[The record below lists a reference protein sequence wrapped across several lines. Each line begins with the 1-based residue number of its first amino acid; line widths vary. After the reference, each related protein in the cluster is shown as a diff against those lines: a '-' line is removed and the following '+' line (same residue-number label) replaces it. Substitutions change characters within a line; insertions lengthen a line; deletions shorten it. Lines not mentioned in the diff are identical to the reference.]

1 MNKLAFRVI
10 FNRHRDL
17 LMAVAET
24 ARACGGGMVSAG
36 RVCRHPVP
44 SCNKRL
50 LYRVSTMLASLYLAF
65 PPALAQIVADP
76 NAAAGR
82 RPLVEASANG
92 LPLVRIARPSA
103 AGVSHNQY
111 SQFNID
117 GRGMLLNNAITITQ
131 TRQAGFID
139 GNPNL
144 SGGSA
149 RVILNEV
156 TGVAPSQLLGYAEVA
171 GSKAEVVI
179 ANPNGISCDGCGF
192 INTSRA
198 VLSTGTPVIGAAG
211 GLDSLRVVRGQVRI
225 GANGLNAA
233 ELDQLDLIARSVEI
247 NGSLWGRQLS
257 VIAGA
262 NQVAYA
268 GLEASAIEGQGG
280 RPTVA
285 IDLARLGGMFGDK
298 IRLIGTEAGVGVNT
312 EGVINARAGDLVID
326 SQGRLRFAGAVS
338 AAGAIRANSAGMLEN
353 SGTVY
358 GTQKVVIG
366 SGESLINSGTIAG
379 GDDLTIRAASVDA
392 SGMLAAGVH
401 ADGSMAA
408 SGSLSVQATGQIHAG
423 GRNQAAG
430 DITFTAGR
438 LDLAGARSEAR
449 GMLTLTAQAGDIVL
463 DDAQTLAGTRIG
475 IEALQG
481 TVFNNASGSG
491 AARIEAAHIGI
502 DAQALSNRGGLISQT
517 GNEAGSKVHVSGELD
532 NSAGTIV
539 GNAQDLSIA
548 SATLLNDGGAIR
560 HAGSGTLLIRAGA
573 LKNRNGGSIGSNGT
587 LDLAASSLDNKG
599 GAITSALDATLTIT
613 DDAGNQGGKL
623 STGANLTMRAA
634 QLDNSGGQLHALGK
648 QLDLTIDGLLTNAG
662 GPSGSIGSNGNAI
675 IRAGALRNSGMMHA
689 TGDLQAL
696 VANVLDNSGGQLRAG
711 GLLHAQAGAGWWN
724 AGGIASGNQLQLTAA
739 SIHNRKGSISQSGSG
754 TAIIDARSG
763 LLDNSEGLIEAN
775 ADRLTLSA
783 GALHNDAGAIRH
795 AGTGLLKIDSGD
807 FVNAGGTVATN
818 GQADIHATDA
828 GNAGTIS
835 AARSLSVAATSLRNN
850 DGILISGGD
859 LTVKAGALLVNAGG
873 SLQAGDAASPARIQV
888 SAGRIDNRDGQIS
901 AASLDLAAGTL
912 QNNGGL
918 ILQSDAAGHA
928 VVDVHTELDNRNG
941 DIAVAA
947 HELRLTPGRQ
957 FRNDG
962 GAVLHT
968 GGGLLTLGAAAM
980 SNEAGALRTNG
991 GLVLQ
996 AATTSN
1002 RAGKISAV
1010 GNLDIS
1016 SSGGIDNSLLGSQG
1030 GTISGGQVMLT
1041 TAAGKLDN
1049 AGGTIESASSLTV
1062 RARELSNDSGLIV
1075 NRGTEALTVDAKGTA
1090 SNQGGSIVGLGQLKL
1105 DAAGIDNRAGVISA
1119 QGDATITS
1127 SVQISNAGGVMQSW
1141 SKLAARATT
1150 VLDNANGKLRALGQG
1165 SALEAS
1171 GAQLINSGGLII
1183 NAGKGLAAVTAGSIV
1198 NANPE
1203 GAQDAGLIGGNG
1215 DLLVSA
1221 GTLQNLTQ
1229 ASLVAG
1235 GDMTLAVTGLTD
1247 NGGKLIAG
1255 RKLLMRQP
1263 GASLR
1268 NNGGEISAAD
1278 INLTTASL
1286 DNSSGVIANPK
1297 GSDGNVAI
1305 HTGQLVNGGGRIG
1318 SDRDLLVVAD
1328 RLTGKGNLVGGRD
1341 ADVRLQGD
1349 YTNEAGNLISANR
1362 ELRLST
1368 TGTLT
1373 NAGTLGAADSIVLDA
1388 ARLVNLNNAVIAS
1401 GSPDDP
1407 ATGLT
1412 RLNIAGDVDNAG
1424 RIEGNRVD
1432 SRSSN
1437 FHNRG
1442 TVLGDLV
1449 SVRAD
1454 SLDNDG
1460 QAGMIAAVSNLDLW
1474 IRRTLSNR
1482 RGATLFSLG
1491 DINMAADEARDGAG
1505 LLLHRI
1511 GVVNNLSS
1519 TVEAGGQLNLAAEL
1533 VNNVRENVRTENVT
1547 VADAAFTLTML
1558 PWLSSLAPGR
1568 GTPERNTNTNRFDAY
1583 YLDPKAIL
1591 SDEAMLTPD
1600 GYVIHKA
1607 TVKLNANDSAFQWM
1621 VGGLTYPLEDGQS
1634 DVQYGSTS
1642 RLPPESGTRIIYYIN
1657 RRNNEA
1663 NPDQVAGVDPW
1674 ADRANYLIRQMLGSA
1689 SYSGN
1694 FGNCTSNCVR
1704 LEALP
1709 DFTDPTTQIMA
1720 NHRIA
1725 REGIAAPGVFPV
1737 EVQRKAHQTITETR
1751 LSADSGQVA
1760 SMTSGGAMQLQI
1772 GTLLSNDNGQ
1782 IAAGG
1787 NLLVNGQAVSDS
1799 SSQALIRNIGTR
1811 LERTYTFENQSGF
1824 GSAMIEA
1831 APPVDWVS
1839 WSNSSI
1845 TQPIATVGGTITSNQ
1860 TVVINAGKLVN
1871 QTVTKVNGP
1880 GGASPLA
1887 IGLGEDIAV
1896 YTGSAADRQLK
1907 PAIQGMPGIMQAV
1920 AAAAGTLAAP
1930 LPGVARMVDGARAGA
1945 LSQTLPTSGLY
1956 RIEPQPQGRYLVETD
1971 PRFTSYKN
1979 FISSDYLLQRLGI
1992 QPERTQKRLGD
2003 GFYEQR
2009 PVLAQATAMTG
2020 KRFLDGHAS
2029 AEAQYIDLMTNGVAF
2044 AERFALTPGIALTD
2058 QQMAQ
2063 LTSNI
2068 VWLVEQSVTL
2078 PDGSRQTVLA
2088 PQVYLARHAQLTP
2101 TGALVAGDAL
2111 GIQASEV
2118 DNRGSTLQ
2126 ATNALVLRT
2135 TGDVDNSAGAILGG
2149 NVSLQVGNNLLA
2161 RSLTGT
2167 ERSTTGKQSS
2177 STTSVTAVSRI
2188 AATGDLSMSAGGDL
2202 TMQGAQVSA
2211 AGDLTMKAGR
2221 KLSVSGVETGSE
2233 YDLSTGDGW
2242 AGMKGLPSIFD
2253 SMRRE
2258 STYQSST
2265 RTSVG
2270 SSITAGGNL
2279 NVFSAG
2285 AVNIEG
2291 SQLSAG
2297 ADLAIAAQGPVNI
2310 VNSTGRSTLNMSAR
2324 TSSYRSSTDL
2334 TTDTVIGSKLAAGGQ
2349 VSVHAGVEQ
2358 GADGSL
2364 RFNPSAGKEGSDLT
2378 LRGSS
2383 IVAGLNPALDGKV
2396 SLGATGRT
2404 ELDAARS
2411 NFSYRTESSQTSSST
2426 LSSTYRRD
2434 LDSRKAQ
2441 TATGSTVSGS
2451 AVSVTSGGD
2460 LTVRGSAIA
2469 GSGTVSLSAGG
2480 NVVVEA
2486 ARESRQEYHL
2496 HEEKKSGVFASGSG
2510 IGITI
2515 GSRSERDEYQGDGLT
2530 ENRRRSLVGSSTG
2543 DVVVQAQG
2551 NVTIAG
2557 SDLVSGQDTIL
2568 VGRNVTLNPGTDRH
2582 DSRETHDVKQ
2592 SGLSITVSGPAA
2604 AVAQSVARAAD
2615 RDVQSRDPR
2624 IAALQGVK
2632 AGLMV
2637 NDYLD
2642 KAGQAKALDAAN
2654 AANGDPN
2661 AAPASKPM
2669 AFKISATVGSSKSHA
2684 QSVSRETVQ
2693 SGSSIAAGKDVY
2705 ISATGNGERDAA
2717 GYAVDGDLKAAGARI
2732 SGNNITIAAARD
2744 VELTAAESTASN
2756 RGQSSGSSVGV
2767 GVGFAVGGKQNGV
2780 TLEAQASA
2788 SRGKADQDSSRY
2800 DASQIRAADTLR
2812 IESGRDTTLHGAQA
2826 SGNRVETQIGR
2837 NLDITST
2844 QDKETVRIEQQS
2856 ASAGISV
2863 CVPPACVGTPV
2874 QGSVSY
2880 QRADVDSGYLSVRE
2894 QSGLY
2899 AGKEGYEVQ
2908 VKGNTNL
2915 TGAVIASSAEA
2926 AKNRLVTGTLTTS
2939 DLENR
2944 AEYSASISGI
2954 SLSTGDKNTVVVT
2967 PNVGMPSGD
2976 SAAGVTRS
2984 AISPGTIVITDDAS
2998 QQARTGQDAA
3008 TTVATLNRD
3017 TANANGAIGKIFDQK
3032 KVQQQQ
3038 ELSRL
3043 VGEVGNQ
3050 AVGTVSQKLGLA
3062 DGSPEKMALH
3072 AAVGA
3077 LQASA
3082 AGGNALAGAAGA
3094 AAGEYVLT
3102 QVSDYLERHPELTP
3116 GQRNVIQQWAAVVT
3130 GGAVGAVVGGGGAAQ
3145 AGAASALDG
3154 ERYNRQLHPTEVK
3167 WIQNKSAEFA
3177 KKLYST
3183 DTPSK
3188 EQIAQAQS
3196 YLTYAALGNDDN
3208 AEQKA
3213 NVVLGIGK
3221 DESYIAA
3228 KQFLN
3233 NQPDVFIN
3241 DQGKAQRVF
3250 TVQGNEFYEP
3260 LKYSQYNADA
3270 TYRDFM
3276 WNSVGINYAP
3286 PASASAQDKALYEQR
3301 ETERLAR
3308 DAKNLVTGMIPG
3320 VMAIGA
3326 GTVLNRSSAVK
3337 LPGSGEAGNQVPK
3350 PENVKATAGG
3360 NSAGSTYQ
3368 SILGRIPGK
3377 VIYEADALTPGA
3389 LGNDPSGLPG
3399 TFSGGR
3405 YATVQLDKPMTVYRA
3420 WAPGQSRE
3428 FGAFWSLEEPVGSL
3442 QTSIDADLLPQWGN
3456 VRGTPFSAQATQY
3469 TTITLPAGTTIYVG
3483 EVGSQGSVWVGGKSQ
3498 LLIEGGVQPS
3508 WKTGGGTLK

>member
-10 FNRHRDL
+10 FNRHRGL

-24 ARACGGGMVSAG
+24 ARACGGGVVSAG
-36 RVCRHPVP
+36 RVCRHPFS

-50 LYRVSTMLASLYLAF
+50 LYRVSPMLASLYLAF
-65 PPALAQIVADP
+65 PPVLAQIVADP

-111 SQFNID
+111 SEFNID
-117 GRGMLLNNAITITQ
+117 ARGMVLNNAATITQ
-131 TRQAGFID
+131 TRQAGLID

-179 ANPNGISCDGCGF
+179 ANPNGISCNGCGF

-211 GLDSLRVVRGQVRI
+211 ELDSLRVVRGQVRI

-233 ELDQLDLIARSVEI
+233 ELDQLDLIARSVDI
-247 NGSLWGRQLS
+247 NGSLWGKRVS

-268 GLEASAIEGQGG
+268 GLEATVIEGQGN
-280 RPTVA
+280 RPMVA

-326 SQGRLRFAGAVS
+326 SQGRLRFAGALS
-338 AAGAIRANSAGMLEN
+338 AAGAIRASSAGVLDN
-353 SGTVY
+353 SGTLY
-358 GTQKVVIG
+358 GTQKAIIG
-366 SGESLINSGTIAG
+366 SGESLINGGTIASG
-379 GDDLTIRAASVDA
+379 GDLTIRAASVYA
-392 SGMLAAGVH
+392 SGMLAGGVH

-408 SGSLSVQATGQIHAG
+408 RGSLSVQATGQIHAG

-430 DITFTAGR
+430 DITFDAAR
-438 LDLAGARSEAR
+438 LDLAGARSEAG
-449 GMLTLTAQAGDIVL
+449 GMLTLTAQGGDVVL
-463 DDAQTLAGTRIG
+463 NDAQTLAGTRLAIQ
-475 IEALQG
+475 ARQG
-481 TVFNNASGSG
+481 TVFNNATQPD
-491 AARIEAAHIGI
+491 AARIEAAQIKI

-517 GNEAGSKVHVSGELD
+517 GNEAGNTVHVDGQLD

-548 SATLLNDGGAIR
+548 SATLFNNGGAIR
-560 HAGSGTLLIRAGA
+560 HAGSGTLLVRAGA
-573 LKNRNGGSIGSNGT
+573 LENRDGGSIGSNGT

-599 GAITSALDATLTIT
+599 GAITSVLDATLTIT
-613 DDAGNQGGKL
+613 DQAGNRDGKL
-623 STGANLTMRAA
+623 TAGANLTMRAA

-662 GPSGSIGSNGNAI
+662 GPSGVIGSKGNAI
-675 IRAGALRNSGMMHA
+675 LRAGMLSNSGVMHA
-689 TGDLQAL
+689 TGDLQAMI
-696 VANVLDNSGGQLRAG
+696 ANTLDNSDGRLLAG
-711 GLLHAQAGAGWWN
+711 GLLHAEAGACWRN
-724 AGGIASGNQLQLTAA
+724 AGGIVSGNQLHLAGA
-739 SIHNRKGSISQSGSG
+739 SIHNRKGSISQLGSS

-775 ADRLTLSA
+775 ADKLTLSA

-795 AGTGLLKIDSGD
+795 AGTGLLKIDTGD
-807 FVNAGGTVATN
+807 FVNAGGTAATN
-818 GQADIHATDA
+818 GQADIHATEA
-828 GNAGTIS
+828 SNAGTIS
-835 AARSLSVAATSLRNN
+835 AARSLSVEATSLRNN
-850 DGILISGGD
+850 QGILVSGGD
-859 LTVKAGALLVNAGG
+859 LTVEAGALLANAGG

-901 AASLDLAAGTL
+901 AASLDLDAGTL

-918 ILQSDAAGHA
+918 ILQSDAAGRA
-928 VVDVHTELDNRNG
+928 VIDVHAELDNRNG
-941 DIAVAA
+941 DIAAAA
-947 HELRLTPGRQ
+947 HDLRLTPDQQ

-962 GAVLHT
+962 GAVIHT
-968 GGGLLTLGAAAM
+968 GSGLLTLGTAAM

-991 GLVLQ
+991 ELVLR

-1002 RAGKISAV
+1002 RAGRISAV
-1010 GNLDIS
+1010 GKLDIS
-1016 SSGGIDNSLLGSQG
+1016 STDGIDNGLLGSQG
-1030 GTISGGQVMLT
+1030 GIVSGDQVMLT

-1049 AGGTIESASSLTV
+1049 AGGTIESASSLSV
-1062 RARELSNDSGLIV
+1062 RARELGNDGGLIV
-1075 NRGTEALTVDAKGTA
+1075 NRGTEALTVEARGTA

-1105 DAAGIDNRAGVISA
+1105 DAAGIDNRAGMVSA
-1119 QGDATITS
+1119 QGDATIAS
-1127 SVQISNAGGVMQSW
+1127 SAQISNSGGVMQSW

-1165 SALEAS
+1165 STLEAS

-1183 NAGKGLAAVTAGSIV
+1183 NAGQGLASVTAGSIV

-1203 GAQDAGLIGGNG
+1203 GARDAGLMGGNG

-1221 GTLQNLTQ
+1221 GTLQNQAQ

-1255 RKLLMRQP
+1255 RKLQMRQP

-1278 INLTTASL
+1278 IDLTTASL
-1286 DNSSGVIANPK
+1286 DNSSGVIANPN
-1297 GSDGNVAI
+1297 GSAGHVAI

-1328 RLTGKGNLVGGRD
+1328 RLIGKGSLVGGRD

-1432 SRSSN
+1432 SRSSS
-1437 FHNRG
+1437 FYNRG
-1442 TVLGDLV
+1442 MVLGDLV
-1449 SVRAD
+1449 SLRAD
-1454 SLDNDG
+1454 RLDNDG
-1460 QAGMIAAVSNLDLW
+1460 QAAVIAAVSNLDLW
-1474 IRRTLSNR
+1474 IRSTLSNR
-1482 RGATLFSLG
+1482 RGGTLFSLG

-1511 GVVNNLSS
+1511 GMVNNLSS

-1547 VADAAFTLTML
+1547 VADATFTLNPL
-1558 PWLSSLAPGR
+1558 PWWTPRAPGR
-1568 GTPERNTNTNRFDAY
+1568 GTPERNSNTNRFDAY

-1600 GYVIHKA
+1600 GHVIHKA
-1607 TVKLNANDSAFQWM
+1607 TVKLSPNDSAFQWM
-1621 VGGLTYPLEDGQS
+1621 VGGLNYPLEDGQS
-1634 DVQYGSTS
+1634 DVQYGSQS
-1642 RLPPESGTRIIYYIN
+1642 RIAVGSGTRTIYYIN
-1657 RRNNEA
+1657 RRDNEA
-1663 NPDQVAGVDPW
+1663 NPDQVADINPW
-1674 ADRANYLIRQMLGSA
+1674 ADKNNYLIRNTLASV

-1694 FGNCTSNCVR
+1694 YGNCSTSCVR
-1704 LEALP
+1704 LETLP
-1709 DFTDPTTQIMA
+1709 DYTDPTTQLLA
-1720 NHRIA
+1720 NQRITRA
-1725 REGIAAPGVFPV
+1725 GGGAPGVYPV
-1737 EVQRKAHQTITETR
+1737 EVQRKAHQTVMESR
-1751 LSADSGQVA
+1751 LAADSGQAA
-1760 SMTSGGAMQLQI
+1760 SITSGGAMQLQI
-1772 GTLLSNDNGQ
+1772 GTLLNNDNGQ

-1787 NLLVNGQAVSDS
+1787 NLLINGLAVSDS
-1799 SSQALIRNIGTR
+1799 SSQALIRNTGTR

-1824 GSAMIEA
+1824 GSALSEPS
-1831 APPVDWVS
+1831 PPVDWVS
-1839 WSNSSI
+1839 WSKPSI
-1845 TQPIATVGGTITSNQ
+1845 TQPIGTVGGTITSNQ

-1871 QTVTKVNGP
+1871 QTVTRVNGP

-1971 PRFTSYKN
+1971 PRFTSYKT

-2003 GFYEQR
+2003 GFHEQR
-2009 PVLAQATAMTG
+2009 LVLSQATAMTG

-2029 AEAQYIDLMTNGVAF
+2029 AEAQYIDLMTNGAAF

-2058 QQMAQ
+2058 EQMAQ

-2126 ATNALVLRT
+2126 ASKALVIRA
-2135 TGDVDNSAGAILGG
+2135 TGDIDNSAGAILGG
-2149 NVSLQVGNNLLA
+2149 NVSLQAGNNLLA

-2167 ERSTTGKQSS
+2167 ERSLTGKQNSSTSVTAFS

-2188 AATGDLSMSAGGDL
+2188 ASTGDLSMSTGGDL

-2221 KLSVSGVETGSE
+2221 KLTLSGVETGSE
-2233 YDLSTGDGW
+2233 YDLSSAYGLP
-2242 AGMKGLPSIFD
+2242 GMNGLPSIFG

-2270 SSITAGGNL
+2270 SSVTAGGSL
-2279 NVFSAG
+2279 RAFSAG
-2285 AVNIEG
+2285 PFNIEG

-2310 VNSTGRSTLNMSAR
+2310 VNSTGSNTLQMSAR
-2324 TSSYRSSTDL
+2324 ASNYRSSTDL
-2334 TTDTVIGSKLAAGGQ
+2334 ATDTVIGSKLAAGGQ

-2364 RFNPSAGKEGSDLT
+2364 RFNPSAGKAGSDLT

-2383 IVAGLNPALDGKV
+2383 IMAGQNPALDGKV

-2411 NFSYRTESSQTSSST
+2411 NFSYRTESRQTSSST
-2426 LSSTYRRD
+2426 FSTTRSHEI
-2434 LDSRKAQ
+2434 DSRKAQ

-2486 ARESRQEYHL
+2486 ARESRQDYHL
-2496 HEEKKSGVFASGSG
+2496 HEEKKSGMFAGGSG

-2557 SDLVSGQDTIL
+2557 SDLVSGQNTIL

-2615 RDVQSRDPR
+2615 RDVQSADPR
-2624 IAALQGVK
+2624 IAALQGIK

-2637 NDYLD
+2637 DNYL
-2642 KAGQAKALDAAN
+2642 ANAEQAKALDAAN
-2654 AANGDPN
+2654 AANGNTEAP
-2661 AAPASKPM
+2661 PASKPM
-2669 AFKISATVGSSKSHA
+2669 AFKLSATVGSSKSHA
-2684 QSVSRETVQ
+2684 QSVSHETVQ

-2705 ISATGNGERDAA
+2705 ISASGNGDRDAA

-2732 SGNNITIAAARD
+2732 SGNNITIAAAHD
-2744 VELTAAESTASN
+2744 VELSAAESTASN
-2756 RGQSSGSSVGV
+2756 RGQSSSSSVGV
-2767 GVGFAVGGKQNGV
+2767 GVGFAVGGKQSGV

-2826 SGNRVETQIGR
+2826 SGNRVEVQVGR

-2856 ASAGISV
+2856 AGAGISV
-2863 CVPPACVGTPV
+2863 CVPPACVGAPV

-2880 QRADVDSGYLSVRE
+2880 QRADIDSDYLSVRE

-2899 AGKEGYEVQ
+2899 AGKAGYDVQ
-2908 VKGNTNL
+2908 VQGNTNL
-2915 TGAVIASSAEA
+2915 TGAVIASAAEA

-2939 DLENR
+2939 DLQNR
-2944 AEYSASISGI
+2944 AEYSASSSGI
-2954 SLSTGDKNTVVVT
+2954 SISTGEKNSIVAT
-2967 PNVGMPSGD
+2967 PSVGMPSGD

-2984 AISPGTIVITDDAS
+2984 AISPGAVVITDDAG

-3008 TTVATLNRD
+3008 TTVATLNRN
-3017 TANANGAIGKIFDQK
+3017 TANANGAIEKIFDQK

-3116 GQRNVIQQWAAVVT
+3116 GQRNAIQQWAAVVT

-3145 AGAASALDG
+3145 AGAAAALDG
-3154 ERYNRQLHPTEVK
+3154 ERYNRQLHPAVK
-3167 WIQNKSAEFA
+3167 PFISQLA
-3177 KKLYST
+3177 KKQSLFSEQELQDAARVINANDRIADGSRRSF
-3183 DTPSK
+3183 DTEAAATSAGVEKVIVGPDGRYY
-3188 EQIAQAQS
+3188 EQISASPSAIAYVTAAMRNGPTVIQDEYGRAQLDRLKYDPKPWFNDGQNAGVDV
-3196 YLTYAALGNDDN
+3196 LTTATLIGVNGAA
-3208 AEQKA
+3208 
-3213 NVVLGIGK
+3213 
-3221 DESYIAA
+3221 
-3228 KQFLN
+3228 
-3233 NQPDVFIN
+3233 P
-3241 DQGKAQRVF
+3241 
-3250 TVQGNEFYEP
+3250 TVQPVN
-3260 LKYSQYNADA
+3260 
-3270 TYRDFM
+3270 
-3276 WNSVGINYAP
+3276 
-3286 PASASAQDKALYEQR
+3286 
-3301 ETERLAR
+3301 
-3308 DAKNLVTGMIPG
+3308 
-3320 VMAIGA
+3320 GA
-3326 GTVLNRSSAVK
+3326 VRRA
-3337 LPGSGEAGNQVPK
+3337 GSGVGNLEVETTQRTVAT
-3350 PENVKATAGG
+3350 VKATPEAKGVGEAYSVALYPKLAEQLTMQSAKSPFTAAGKLTQDVIKG
-3360 NSAGSTYQ
+3360 ADQIIAPGELMNPNIPTGFGKYTTGTFQSSAGDFQVHFYKN
-3368 SILGRIPGK
+3368 P
-3377 VIYEADALTPGA
+3377 
-3389 LGNDPSGLPG
+3389 
-3399 TFSGGR
+3399 
-3405 YATVQLDKPMTVYRA
+3405 
-3420 WAPGQSRE
+3420 
-3428 FGAFWSLEEPVGSL
+3428 
-3442 QTSIDADLLPQWGN
+3442 
-3456 VRGTPFSAQATQY
+3456 
-3469 TTITLPAGTTIYVG
+3469 TTG
-3483 EVGSQGSVWVGGKSQ
+3483 EVFYGLDYKAVFNNMS
-3498 LLIEGGVQPS
+3498 GVQKKP
-3508 WKTGGGTLK
+3508 

>member
-1 MNKLAFRVI
+1 V
-10 FNRHRDL
+10 
-17 LMAVAET
+17 
-24 ARACGGGMVSAG
+24 
-36 RVCRHPVP
+36 
-44 SCNKRL
+44 
-50 LYRVSTMLASLYLAF
+50 
-65 PPALAQIVADP
+65 
-76 NAAAGR
+76 
-82 RPLVEASANG
+82 
-92 LPLVRIARPSA
+92 
-103 AGVSHNQY
+103 
-111 SQFNID
+111 
-117 GRGMLLNNAITITQ
+117 
-131 TRQAGFID
+131 
-139 GNPNL
+139 
-144 SGGSA
+144 
-149 RVILNEV
+149 
-156 TGVAPSQLLGYAEVA
+156 
-171 GSKAEVVI
+171 
-179 ANPNGISCDGCGF
+179 
-192 INTSRA
+192 
-198 VLSTGTPVIGAAG
+198 
-211 GLDSLRVVRGQVRI
+211 
-225 GANGLNAA
+225 
-233 ELDQLDLIARSVEI
+233 
-247 NGSLWGRQLS
+247 
-257 VIAGA
+257 
-262 NQVAYA
+262 
-268 GLEASAIEGQGG
+268 
-280 RPTVA
+280 
-285 IDLARLGGMFGDK
+285 
-298 IRLIGTEAGVGVNT
+298 
-312 EGVINARAGDLVID
+312 
-326 SQGRLRFAGAVS
+326 
-338 AAGAIRANSAGMLEN
+338 
-353 SGTVY
+353 
-358 GTQKVVIG
+358 
-366 SGESLINSGTIAG
+366 
-379 GDDLTIRAASVDA
+379 
-392 SGMLAAGVH
+392 
-401 ADGSMAA
+401 
-408 SGSLSVQATGQIHAG
+408 
-423 GRNQAAG
+423 
-430 DITFTAGR
+430 
-438 LDLAGARSEAR
+438 
-449 GMLTLTAQAGDIVL
+449 
-463 DDAQTLAGTRIG
+463 
-475 IEALQG
+475 
-481 TVFNNASGSG
+481 
-491 AARIEAAHIGI
+491 
-502 DAQALSNRGGLISQT
+502 
-517 GNEAGSKVHVSGELD
+517 
-532 NSAGTIV
+532 
-539 GNAQDLSIA
+539 
-548 SATLLNDGGAIR
+548 
-560 HAGSGTLLIRAGA
+560 
-573 LKNRNGGSIGSNGT
+573 
-587 LDLAASSLDNKG
+587 
-599 GAITSALDATLTIT
+599 LDATLAIT
-613 DDAGNQGGKL
+613 GEAGNQQGNL
-623 STGANLTMRAA
+623 TAGANLTMHAA

-662 GPSGSIGSNGNAI
+662 GPSGVISSKGNAI
-675 IRAGALRNSGMMHA
+675 LRAGMLSNSGVMHA
-689 TGDLQAL
+689 TGDLQAMI
-696 VANVLDNSGGQLRAG
+696 ANTLDNSGGRLLAG
-711 GLLHAQAGAGWWN
+711 GLLQAQAGAGWWN
-724 AGGIASGNQLQLTAA
+724 TGGIVSGNQLQLAGA
-739 SIHNRKGSISQSGSG
+739 SIHNRKGSISQLGSG

-763 LLDNSEGLIEAN
+763 LLDNSEGLIKAN
-775 ADRLTLSA
+775 ADKLTLSA

-795 AGTGLLKIDSGD
+795 AGTGLLRVDSGD
-807 FVNAGGTVATN
+807 FVNTGGTVATN

-828 GNAGTIS
+828 SNAGVIS
-835 AARSLSVAATSLRNN
+835 AARSLSVEATSLRNN
-850 DGILISGGD
+850 QGILVSGGD
-859 LTVKAGALLVNAGG
+859 LTVKAGALLANAGG

-888 SAGRIDNRDGQIS
+888 SAGRIDNRDGQIR
-901 AASLDLAAGTL
+901 AASLDLDAGTL

-928 VVDVHTELDNRNG
+928 VMDVHAELDNRNG

-947 HELRLTPGRQ
+947 HDLRLTPGQ
-957 FRNDG
+957 QLRNDG
-962 GAVLHT
+962 GSVIHT
-968 GGGLLTLGAAAM
+968 GSGLLTLGAAAV

-991 GLVLQ
+991 ELVLQ
-996 AATTSN
+996 AAATSN

-1010 GNLDIS
+1010 GKLDIS
-1016 SSGGIDNSLLGSQG
+1016 STGGIDNSLLGSQG
-1030 GTISGGQVMLT
+1030 GTISGDRVRLT

-1062 RARELSNDSGLIV
+1062 RASELGNDSGLIV

-1090 SNQGGSIVGLGQLKL
+1090 SNQGGSIVGLGQLTL

-1119 QGDATITS
+1119 QGDATIS
-1127 SVQISNAGGVMQSW
+1127 SGTQISNRGGVMQSW
-1141 SKLAARATT
+1141 SRLAARATT
-1150 VLDNANGKLRALGQG
+1150 LLDNANGKLRALGQG
-1165 SALEAS
+1165 STLEAS
-1171 GAQLINSGGLII
+1171 GANLINSGGVII

-1221 GTLQNLTQ
+1221 NTLQNLTQ
-1229 ASLVAG
+1229 ASLGAG
-1235 GDMTLAVTGLTD
+1235 GDMKLAVTGLTD
-1247 NGGKLIAG
+1247 NAGKLIAG

-1263 GASLR
+1263 GARLR
-1268 NNGGEISAAD
+1268 NIGGEISAAD
-1278 INLTTASL
+1278 IDLTTASL

-1297 GSDGNVAI
+1297 GSAGNVAI
-1305 HTGQLVNGGGRIG
+1305 RTGQLVNGGGRIG

-1328 RLTGKGNLVGGRD
+1328 RLTGKGSLLGGRD

-1349 YTNEAGNLISANR
+1349 YTNETGNLISANR

-1373 NAGTLGAADSIVLDA
+1373 NAGTLAAADSIVLDA
-1388 ARLVNLNNAVIAS
+1388 ARLVNLDNAVIAS

-1407 ATGLT
+1407 TTGLT

-1432 SRSSN
+1432 GRSSS

-1449 SVRAD
+1449 SIRAD

-1460 QAGMIAAVSNLDLW
+1460 QAAVIAAVSNLDLW
-1474 IRRTLSNR
+1474 IRSTLSNR
-1482 RGATLFSLG
+1482 RGGTLFSLG
-1491 DINMAADEARDGAG
+1491 DINMAADDARDGAG

-1511 GVVNNLSS
+1511 GVINNLSS
-1519 TVEAGGQLNLAAEL
+1519 TVEAGGQLSLAADL
-1533 VNNVRENVRTENVT
+1533 VNNVRENVRTESVT
-1547 VADAAFTLTML
+1547 VADAAFTLNPL
-1558 PWLSSLAPGR
+1558 PWWTPRAPGR
-1568 GTPERNTNTNRFDAY
+1568 GTPERNSNTNRFDAY

-1607 TVKLNANDSAFQWM
+1607 TVKLSQSDSAFQWM
-1621 VGGLTYPLEDGQS
+1621 VGGLSYPLEDGQS
-1634 DVQYGSTS
+1634 DVQYGSQS
-1642 RLPPESGTRIIYYIN
+1642 RIAVGSGTRTIYYIN
-1657 RRNNEA
+1657 RRDNQV
-1663 NPDQVAGVDPW
+1663 NPDQVADINPW
-1674 ADRANYLIRQMLGSA
+1674 ADKNNYLIRNTLASV
-1689 SYSGN
+1689 SYSGDY
-1694 FGNCTSNCVR
+1694 GNCSTSCVR
-1704 LEALP
+1704 LETLP
-1709 DFTDPTTQIMA
+1709 GYTDPTTQLLA
-1720 NHRIA
+1720 NERIT
-1725 REGIAAPGVFPV
+1725 RSGGGAPGVYPV
-1737 EVQRKAHQTITETR
+1737 EVQRKAHQTVTESR
-1751 LSADSGQVA
+1751 LAADSGREA
-1760 SMTSGGAMQLQI
+1760 SITSGGAMQLQI
-1772 GTLLSNDNGQ
+1772 GTLLNNDNGQ

-1787 NLLVNGQAVSDS
+1787 NLLINGLAASDS
-1799 SSQALIRNIGTR
+1799 SSQALIRNTGTR

-1824 GSAMIEA
+1824 GSALSEPS
-1831 APPVDWVS
+1831 PPVDWVS
-1839 WSNSSI
+1839 WRKPSI

-1871 QTVTKVNGP
+1871 QTVARVNGP
-1880 GGASPLA
+1880 NGASPLA

-1907 PAIQGMPGIMQAV
+1907 PAIQGMPGITQAV
-1920 AAAAGTLAAP
+1920 AAATGMRAAP
-1930 LPGVARMVDGARAGA
+1930 LPGAARMVDGARAGA

-1971 PRFTSYKN
+1971 PRFTSYKT

-2009 PVLAQATAMTG
+2009 LVLAQATAMTG

-2029 AEAQYIDLMTNGVAF
+2029 AEAQYIDLMTNGAAF
-2044 AERFALTPGIALTD
+2044 AEQFQLTPGIALTD

-2078 PDGSRQTVLA
+2078 PDGSWQTVLA

-2126 ATNALVLRT
+2126 ASKALVLRT

-2188 AATGDLSMSAGGDL
+2188 AAAGDLSMSTGADL

-2211 AGDLTMKAGR
+2211 VGDLTMKAGR
-2221 KLSVSGVETGSE
+2221 KLTLSGVETGSE
-2233 YDLSTGDGW
+2233 YDLSTGQVWPGINGVS
-2242 AGMKGLPSIFD
+2242 GMFGYIG
-2253 SMRRE
+2253 RE

-2270 SSITAGGNL
+2270 SSVTAGGSVR
-2279 NVFSAG
+2279 VFSAG

-2297 ADLAIAAQGPVNI
+2297 ADLAIAAQGPVTI
-2310 VNSTGRSTLNMSAR
+2310 VNSTGSSTVQMSAR
-2324 TSSYRSSTDL
+2324 ALKYRSSTDL
-2334 TTDTVIGSKLAAGGQ
+2334 ATDTVIGSKLAAGGQ

-2358 GADGSL
+2358 DADGNL
-2364 RFNPSAGKEGSDLT
+2364 RFNPSAGKAGSDLT

-2383 IVAGLNPALDGKV
+2383 IVAGLNPALDGQV

-2411 NFSYRTESSQTSSST
+2411 NFSYRTEASQTRSGRVST
-2426 LSSTYRRD
+2426 TRSHN
-2434 LDSRKAQ
+2434 LDTLTAQ

-2451 AVSVTSGGD
+2451 AVSITSGGD

-2469 GSGTVSLSAGG
+2469 GNGPVSLSAGG

-2496 HEEKKSGVFASGSG
+2496 HEEKKSGMFASGSG

-2568 VGRNVTLNPGTDRH
+2568 VGRNVTLSPGTDRH
-2582 DSRETHDVKQ
+2582 DRRETHDVKQ
-2592 SGLSITVSGPAA
+2592 SGLSITVSGPVAA
-2604 AVAQSVARAAD
+2604 AAQTVARAAD
-2615 RDVQSRDPR
+2615 RDVQSVDPR

-2637 NDYLD
+2637 NDYPD
-2642 KAGQAKALDAAN
+2642 KAEQAKALDAAN

-2669 AFKISATVGSSKSHA
+2669 AFKVSATVGSSRSHA
-2684 QSVSRETVQ
+2684 QSVSRETAQ

-2705 ISATGNGERDAA
+2705 ISATGSGDRDPA

-2756 RGQSSGSSVGV
+2756 RGQSSSSSVGV
-2767 GVGFAVGGKQNGV
+2767 GVGFAIGGKQNGV

-2812 IESGRDTTLHGAQA
+2812 IESGRDTTLHGVQA
-2826 SGNRVETQIGR
+2826 GGNRVEVQIGR

-2844 QDKETVRIEQQS
+2844 QDKETVKIEQQS
-2856 ASAGISV
+2856 AGANISV

-2874 QGSVSY
+2874 QGSASY
-2880 QRADVDSGYLSVRE
+2880 QRTDVDSDYLSVRE

-2899 AGKEGYEVQ
+2899 AGKAGYDVQ

-2915 TGAVIASSAEA
+2915 TGAVIASAAEA
-2926 AKNRLVTGTLTTS
+2926 DRNRLVTGTLTTS

-2944 AEYSASISGI
+2944 AEYSASSSGI
-2954 SLSTGDKNTVVVT
+2954 SVSTDEKNTIVAT

-2984 AISPGTIVITDDAS
+2984 AISLGVVVITDDAG
-2998 QQARTGQDAA
+2998 QQARTGRDAA

-3043 VGEVGNQ
+3043 VGEVSNQ

-3116 GQRNVIQQWAAVVT
+3116 GQKNVIQQWAAVVT
-3130 GGAVGAVVGGGGAAQ
+3130 GSAVGAVVGGGGAAQ
-3145 AGAASALDG
+3145 AGAAAALDG
-3154 ERYNRQLHPTEVK
+3154 ERYNRQLHPVEK
-3167 WIQNKSAEFA
+3167 IRI
-3177 KKLYST
+3177 KKLANGDADKEARLTAAACALTRCYAEYPVGSKSYQDLKQLAELGASDAVANERDLLVQQGGMFGYST
-3183 DTPSK
+3183 NGVFSD
-3188 EQIAQAQS
+3188 
-3196 YLTYAALGNDDN
+3196 
-3208 AEQKA
+3208 A
-3213 NVVLGIGK
+3213 NI
-3221 DESYIAA
+3221 DAA
-3228 KQFLN
+3228 KQFNNTYQVTTRVVGGGQAVLGGLGVAGSVATAPVSCATGVGCVANAVVTTVSADAMQAGAKQAISGNPEPTYLN
-3233 NQPDVFIN
+3233 NGLQGLGMSPEAAQIVEMAVGGGAAVTAGAVANKVI
-3241 DQGKAQRVF
+3241 DQSIVISKLSVASYEDF
-3250 TVQGNEFYEP
+3250 TTNG
-3260 LKYSQYNADA
+3260 
-3270 TYRDFM
+3270 
-3276 WNSVGINYAP
+3276 
-3286 PASASAQDKALYEQR
+3286 
-3301 ETERLAR
+3301 
-3308 DAKNLVTGMIPG
+3308 
-3320 VMAIGA
+3320 
-3326 GTVLNRSSAVK
+3326 
-3337 LPGSGEAGNQVPK
+3337 
-3350 PENVKATAGG
+3350 VKATPAIMQTPQAQALIREIQAG
-3360 NSAGSTYQ
+3360 NPTLQQ
-3368 SILGRIPGK
+3368 SIVERFAREYIESGLGLPQSGIAAQGTTLIKAVPRGDGVSPYSGYWMSPQQAQAIATMMPDQAAKALGLPAAQAANILK
-3377 VIYEADALTPGA
+3377 NGMDFWAIKPKAGLTP
-3389 LGNDPSGLPG
+3389 NIFVSE
-3399 TFSGGR
+3399 
-3405 YATVQLDKPMTVYRA
+3405 V
-3420 WAPGQSRE
+3420 
-3428 FGAFWSLEEPVGSL
+3428 
-3442 QTSIDADLLPQWGN
+3442 
-3456 VRGTPFSAQATQY
+3456 
-3469 TTITLPAGTTIYVG
+3469 AGT
-3483 EVGSQGSVWVGGKSQ
+3483 SQGTLVFLGGAQ
-3498 LLIEGGVQPS
+3498 QVLVPNRTQWTTP
-3508 WKTGGGTLK
+3508 TQVNPFTLK